1 MGKRAAAERHLRLVD
16 EGRIDTVELDLK
28 DDQGIV
34 GFDTTVERARQIGAV
49 TEFYDLDGAVRVLQD
64 RARVI
69 GRVVAF
75 RDPMLAQAPG
85 GRARPTR

>member
-1 MGKRAAAERHLRLVD
+1 MSTWLAGVGNEQLRNGILRLVD

-34 GFDTTVERARQIGAV
+34 GYDTTVERARQIGAV

-64 RARVI
+64 R
-69 GRVVAF
+69 G
-75 RDPMLAQAPG
+75 LAA
-85 GRARPTR
+85 